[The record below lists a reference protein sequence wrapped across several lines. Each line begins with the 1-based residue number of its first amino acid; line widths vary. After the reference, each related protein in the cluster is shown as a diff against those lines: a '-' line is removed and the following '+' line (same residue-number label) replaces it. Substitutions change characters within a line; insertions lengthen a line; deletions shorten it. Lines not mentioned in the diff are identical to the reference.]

1 MSSHAAPQLPDDLIQ
16 RAGLAEQD
24 LPTALYVVALPLG
37 NAADITL
44 RACWVLLHAD
54 VVAAEDTRVTAPLL
68 ARFGVA
74 TPLMAAHRH
83 NERAAAAGIVER
95 LAAGARVALVTDA
108 GTPGI
113 SDPGARIV
121 RAALEGGH
129 RVVPVPGASSVVA
142 AISAAGLDAAGFSFI
157 GFMTQAAR
165 ERARLL
171 QSIGANVGATVLFE
185 APHRITAL
193 LHDLARTLAPQRRV
207 VVAREL
213 TKKFES
219 IRAWQA
225 ADLAQ
230 ADIDERG
237 EYVVIVDAA
246 PSDEATALD
255 DAGQRW
261 LEALLDELTPA
272 RASAIVSRITGVPRE
287 SVYELALSLR
297 GKR

>member
-1 MSSHAAPQLPDDLIQ
+1 M
-16 RAGLAEQD
+16 
-24 LPTALYVVALPLG
+24 PTALYVVALPLG

-44 RACWVLLHAD
+44 RACWVLSHAD
-54 VVAAEDTRVTAPLL
+54 VIAAEDTRVTAPLL
-68 ARFGVA
+68 ARFGIT

-113 SDPGARIV
+113 SDPGALIV
-121 RAALEGGH
+121 RAALEAGH
-129 RVVPVPGASSVVA
+129 RVVPVPGASSIVA
-142 AISAAGLDAAGFSFI
+142 AISAAGLDAAGFRFV
-157 GFMTQAAR
+157 GFVPHAAR

-171 QSIGANVGATVLFE
+171 QSISASADATVMFE
-185 APHRITAL
+185 APHRIATL
-193 LHDLARTLAPQRRV
+193 LHDLARTLAPERRV

-219 IRAWQA
+219 IRVRKAIDLDQA
-225 ADLAQ
+225 E
-230 ADIDERG
+230 IEERG

-246 PSDEATALD
+246 PSQHATALD

-261 LEALLDELTPA
+261 LEALLDDLTPA